1 MNETEIRKY
10 AMLMRELDLTGME
23 INEKSGTLRLERE
36 KDGFS
41 SDLVSG
47 SAAAAPEGPGS
58 IPAAAV
64 IPAPA
69 AAAAGVNLSASALA
83 SGNMALGGLS
93 LSAAP
98 EGGSAVK
105 SVQSPIVGVFYAAP
119 EKSAEPYV
127 KVGDTV
133 KKGSV
138 LGIIEAMKLMNEV
151 VAETDGVIEEICA
164 RDGQVVEYGTE
175 LFRIKEQIA

>member
-58 IPAAAV
+58 VPAA

-69 AAAAGVNLSASALA
+69 ATAAGVNLSASALA

-98 EGGSAVK
+98 EDGSAVK

>member
-58 IPAAAV
+58 VPAA

-69 AAAAGVNLSASALA
+69 ATAAGVNLSASALA